1 MDTVLKNIKLEGDRT
16 IWVVVFFLCI
26 FSVIVVYSAVGI
38 GDIFSHLLKL
48 SIGIGGMYVIHKLKF
63 KYFSR
68 LGVLG
73 FWFSVALL
81 ILVMVIGVSINGA
94 SRWLSIS
101 GQRFQPSD
109 IAKLSIILYT
119 ARQLSKQRDFL
130 GEFKGVIWYILMPVL
145 LICMLILP
153 ANFSTAAL
161 VFVNGLVLM
170 FIAKINL
177 KYILG
182 IVGIALFGGLLL
194 YGTAKYVPLMGEIMP
209 RSTTWVNRIDGF
221 FSPSENYN
229 LDEGHQSYQAKIAI
243 HNGGIFG
250 QGPGKSV
257 QRYFLYSS
265 HSDFIYAIMV
275 EEYGLIIGAFLPI
288 LLYMILFFR
297 AVKIANRSESQFG
310 GLIAS
315 GLAFSLVFQAMIN
328 MAVAVGIMP
337 VTGQTLPLISMG
349 GTSILFT
356 CITIGIILSVSRD
369 STDRNY
375 AAV

>member
-16 IWVVVFFLCI
+16 IWGVVFLLCL
-26 FSVIVVYSAVGI
+26 FSVVIVYSAAGI
-38 GDIFSHLLKL
+38 SEIFKHIIRLC
-48 SIGIGGMYVIHKLKF
+48 IGLACMYLVHQFKF

-73 FWFSVALL
+73 FWVSIILL
-81 ILVMVIGVSINGA
+81 IWVLIWGVNINGA
-94 SRWLSIS
+94 SRWLPIA
-101 GQRFQPSD
+101 GQQFQPSD
-109 IAKLSIILYT
+109 IAKLSIFLFT

-130 GEFKGVIWYILMPVL
+130 DDFKGVIWHVL
-145 LICMLILP
+145 LPILAICILILP

-161 VFVNGLVLM
+161 VFINGLVLM

-177 KYILG
+177 KYIFG
-182 IVGIALFGGLLL
+182 IVGIALFGGLML
-194 YGTAKYVPLMGEIMP
+194 YGTAKFIPGMNKVMP
-209 RSTTWVNRIDGF
+209 RSATWVSRIDGF
-221 FSPSENYN
+221 IIPSENHN
-229 LDEGHQSYQAKIAI
+229 LDQGYQSNQGKIAI

-250 QGPGKSV
+250 VGPGKSV
-257 QRYFLYSS
+257 QRYFVYASS
-265 HSDFIYAIMV
+265 SDFIFAIMV
-275 EEYGLIIGAFLPI
+275 EEYGMIIGAFLPI

-297 AVKIANRSESQFG
+297 AVKITTRSESYFG

-328 MAVAVGIMP
+328 MAVAVGILP

-369 STDRNY
+369 SSDRRY
-375 AAV
+375 ETA

>member
-1 MDTVLKNIKLEGDRT
+1 MSNILKYIKLEGDRT
-16 IWVVVFFLCI
+16 IWGVVFFLCI
-26 FSVIVVYSAVGI
+26 FSVLVVYSAEGI
-38 GDIFSHLLKL
+38 SVIFKHIMRLL
-48 SIGIGGMYVIHKLKF
+48 IGLGCMYVVHQLKF

-73 FWFSVALL
+73 FWVSIFLL
-81 ILVMVIGVSINGA
+81 IGVLIWGVSINTA
-94 SRWLSIS
+94 ARWIKIA
-101 GQRFQPSD
+101 GQTFQPSD
-109 IAKLSIILYT
+109 IAKLAIILFT

-130 GEFKGVIWYILMPVL
+130 DDFKGIIWYVLTPILV
-145 LICMLILP
+145 ICVLILP
-153 ANFSTAAL
+153 ADFSTAAI

-170 FIAKINL
+170 FIAKVNL
-177 KYILG
+177 KYIFG
-182 IVGIALFGGLLL
+182 IVGIALFSGFLL
-194 YGTAKYVPLMGEIMP
+194 YGTAKYVPFMSKVMP
-209 RSTTWVNRIDGF
+209 RSTTWVSRIDGF
-221 FSPSENYN
+221 FSPSENHN
-229 LDEGHQSYQAKIAI
+229 LNEGYQTNQGKIAI
-243 HNGGIFG
+243 HKGGLFG
-250 QGPGKSV
+250 VGPGKSV
-257 QRYFLYSS
+257 QRYFLYASS
-265 HSDFIYAIMV
+265 SDFIYAIMV

-297 AVKIANRSESQFG
+297 AVKITNKSESYFG

-328 MAVAVGIMP
+328 MAVAVGVMP

-375 AAV
+375 EAA

>member
-1 MDTVLKNIKLEGDRT
+1 MDTVLRNIKLEGDRT

-38 GDIFSHLLKL
+38 DDIFSHLLKL

-73 FWFSVALL
+73 FWFSIALL

-119 ARQLSKQRDFL
+119 ARQLSKQRNFL

-145 LICMLILP
+145 LICLLILP

-209 RSTTWVNRIDGF
+209 RSKTWVNRIDGF

-275 EEYGLIIGAFLPI
+275 EEYGMIIGAFLPI

-297 AVKIANRSESQFG
+297 SVKIANRSESQFG

-375 AAV
+375 EAV

>member
-1 MDTVLKNIKLEGDRT
+1 
-16 IWVVVFFLCI
+16 
-26 FSVIVVYSAVGI
+26 
-38 GDIFSHLLKL
+38 
-48 SIGIGGMYVIHKLKF
+48 MYFIHKLKF

-73 FWFSVALL
+73 FWFSIVLL

-94 SRWLSIS
+94 YRWLSIS

-119 ARQLSKQRDFL
+119 ARQLSKQRNYL
-130 GEFKGVIWYILMPVL
+130 GEFKGVLWYILLPIL
-145 LICMLILP
+145 LICVLILP

-194 YGTAKYVPLMGEIMP
+194 YGTAKYVPIMEEIMP
-209 RSTTWVNRIDGF
+209 RSATWVNRIDGF
-221 FSPSENYN
+221 LSTSENYN
-229 LDEGHQSYQAKIAI
+229 LDEGYQSYQAKIAI

-257 QRYFLYSS
+257 QRYFLPYSS
-265 HSDFIYAIMV
+265 SDFIYAIMV
-275 EEYGLIIGAFLPI
+275 EEYGIIIGAFLPI

-297 AVKIANRSESQFG
+297 AVKIANKSESQFG

-349 GTSILFT
+349 GTSILFS
-356 CITIGIILSVSRD
+356 CITIGIILSVSKD
-369 STDRNY
+369 STDRAY
-375 AAV
+375 GKA